1 MTTFQTK
8 DAKAALA
15 IIGRVIERRNTIPI
29 LGNVMIKASGEKMTI
44 SGTDLDIYASAEID
58 CTDTEPFAITITAKT
73 FAAFIR
79 GSVGYVELTATA
91 ETATLKNDGMEM
103 TVNLFCPAS
112 DMPVISFEPKSSV
125 EMTETMLHKSLSS
138 VAFAI
143 SREEFRYR
151 LNGVYLH
158 SVYLHSVDVN
168 LRAVATDGH
177 LMAIYDLGVA
187 WTLEPA
193 ILPRKTALLMISAM
207 KPGGNHSVLI
217 EQDGMKM
224 RFTHQDWTIT
234 SKMIDGKYP
243 NYSKIIPAPSD
254 KFSCTISH
262 AQISRIPFV
271 DRCAV
276 LDPENGKLTCK
287 ELGEVSVSVPLQG
300 HGPMVGFN
308 IDYLKD
314 FTRKHGVIN
323 ISSAGQGD
331 PALIK
336 AEDSAFTGVLMPM
349 RIM

>member
-1 MTTFQTK
+1 MTTFQAK

-15 IIGRVIERRNTIPI
+15 IIGRVIDRRNTIPI

-58 CTDTEPFAITITAKT
+58 CTDTEPFAITITPKT
-73 FAAFIR
+73 FTAFIR
-79 GSVGYVELTATA
+79 GSIGAVSLTATA
-91 ETATLKNDGMEM
+91 ETATLENDGMSM

-112 DMPVISFEPKSSV
+112 DMPVMGFEPKSSV
-125 EMTETMLHKSLSS
+125 EMTETMLHKALSS
-138 VAFAI
+138 VAFAM
-143 SREEFRYR
+143 SSEETRYY
-151 LNGVYLH
+151 LNGVSLH
-158 SVYLHSVDVN
+158 SVAGN

-177 LMAIYDLGVA
+177 RLAIYDLGVA

-193 ILPRKTALLMISAM
+193 ILPRKTALLLISAM

-224 RFTHQDWTIT
+224 RFTHPEWTIT

-243 NYSKIIPAPSD
+243 NYARTIPAPSD

-262 AQISRIPFV
+262 AQISRIPDV
-271 DRCAV
+271 GRCAI

-287 ELGEVSVSVPLQG
+287 ELGQVSVSVPLRC
-300 HGPMVGFN
+300 HGPRVGFN
-308 IDYLKD
+308 IQYLKD

-323 ISSAGQGD
+323 ISSAGPGD
-331 PALIK
+331 PAMIK